1 MGLGSGRSGVPG
13 EARAGFNPA
22 NPRTRPNHCPRQWA
36 APAYL
41 PFVARYIWDLRF
53 FRMAQGNAK
62 FCMACPLSNAS
73 LSFPMAWQN
82 FGPAVCHRQSRY
94 VASSRACWVARDA
107 EGGLEGILPWQGG
120 LKLGRPEAYGLA
132 EILPEDGV

>member
-1 MGLGSGRSGVPG
+1 M
-13 EARAGFNPA
+13 ARGK
-22 NPRTRPNHCPRQWA
+22 
-36 APAYL
+36 
-41 PFVARYIWDLRF
+41 
-53 FRMAQGNAK
+53 AK
-62 FCMACPLSNAS
+62 FCMACPLSNAP

-120 LKLGRPEAYGLA
+120 LKLGWPAAYGLSA
-132 EILPEDGV
+132 LSDLGPPGAVGGIRH